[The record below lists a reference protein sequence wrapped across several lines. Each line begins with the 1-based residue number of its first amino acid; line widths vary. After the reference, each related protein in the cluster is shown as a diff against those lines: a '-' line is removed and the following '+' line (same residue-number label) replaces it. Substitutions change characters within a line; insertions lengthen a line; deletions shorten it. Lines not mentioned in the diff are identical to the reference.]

1 MMHLSDDD
9 RDLLARWDAAQQ
21 EGRLWAFMCDEL
33 SSEEMCHVA
42 DLVSRR
48 HWSGAPP
55 VYIPGAGRG
64 RRPKPRGDDG

>member
-1 MMHLSDDD
+1 MHLSDDD
-9 RDLLARWDAAQQ
+9 RDLLARWDAAREARQ
-21 EGRLWAFMCDEL
+21 LWDFMLALDVET
-33 SSEEMCHVA
+33 MCHCA

-64 RRPKPRGDDG
+64 RRPKPPHRDDG